1 MKNEV
6 KNAIIMTF
14 VVIVIL
20 VIVYLTTAIFMTGE
34 IGNNKKDDKN
44 DTTTNNESQSE
55 LYDNMIIASNTFNQ
69 KNEEYNVIFFHE
81 KDDNDAL
88 KNSISAYDSSQKDIK
103 LYKVNLDEAIN
114 KFVISK
120 QQNSS
125 ATNYEELK
133 INDVTLINIKNKVIT
148 SYVTGYEN
156 VISKL
161 K

>member
-1 MKNEV
+1 
-6 KNAIIMTF
+6 MTL

-44 DTTTNNESQSE
+44 ETTTNNESQSE